1 MAKKDSVKVKKK
13 STLKRTN
20 RHMFMLNDLEQ
31 NALNRYLKKYKIQ
44 NKSKFIRETIMKQV
58 IVQLEKDSPT
68 LFDQVENSF

>member
-1 MAKKDSVKVKKK
+1 MAKKDSVKIKKK

-31 NALNRYLKKYKIQ
+31 NALNWYLKKYKIQ
-44 NKSKFIRETIMKQV
+44 NKSKFIRETILKQV

-68 LFDQVENSF
+68 LFDQAENTF

>member
-1 MAKKDSVKVKKK
+1 MAKKDNVKIKNK

-44 NKSKFIRETIMKQV
+44 NKSKFIRETILKQV

-68 LFDQVENSF
+68 LFDQVENTF

>member
-1 MAKKDSVKVKKK
+1 MAKKDSVKIKKK

>member
-1 MAKKDSVKVKKK
+1 MAKKDNVKIKNK

-44 NKSKFIRETIMKQV
+44 NKSKFIRETILKQV
-58 IVQLEKDSPT
+58 IIQLEKDSPT
-68 LFDQVENSF
+68 LFDQAENSF

>member
-1 MAKKDSVKVKKK
+1 MAKKDSLKIKKK

-44 NKSKFIRETIMKQV
+44 NKSKFIRETILKQV
-58 IVQLEKDSPT
+58 IIQLEKDSPT
-68 LFDQVENSF
+68 LFDQAENTF

>member
-31 NALNRYLKKYKIQ
+31 NALNRYLKKYRIQ

>member
-1 MAKKDSVKVKKK
+1 MAKKDSVKIKKK

-31 NALNRYLKKYKIQ
+31 NALNRYLKKYRIQ